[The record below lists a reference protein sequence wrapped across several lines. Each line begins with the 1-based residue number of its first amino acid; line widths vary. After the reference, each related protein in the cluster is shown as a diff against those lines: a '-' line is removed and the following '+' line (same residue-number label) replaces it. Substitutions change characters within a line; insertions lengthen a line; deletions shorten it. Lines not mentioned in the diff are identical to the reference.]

1 MPAIDGLSEV
11 AGRAAQAES
20 TARSVTWQDQDGIDA
35 AATKVDKSLAQ
46 DRIALARPGLSAV
59 APSETWRG
67 RLAELVD
74 PDRDAADRSRHRRI
88 RCSPPPRPRR
98 TQTPPWRSPGLSLIE
113 AHRAVLQARS
123 AALRA
128 GDSEAVAAAVRGYR
142 FLPPGNTVVRHGQAL
157 GSGVTT
163 EFSNVL
169 RSRPRSILNKLAIGF
184 VIGVAYLVFI
194 WALDWDNNSELLPY
208 FAIYALS
215 GVIGGVVC
223 TNALSWDAGRVRA
236 DLIGGRR
243 LWHVLISKN
252 WSMFV
257 LVGTV
262 GVVLSVLLAWPTGE
276 VSTLVKALGELFT
289 MMLIWLG
296 IGNVLS
302 VLSPLRVEPLK
313 DRFHDGTL
321 KPFLLSFAISYVVGL
336 GVNLM
341 LTWRVWAKRSMIEE
355 MGGLWVPVLH
365 ADRQCLRRLPAAH
378 GGGRQP
384 GRPARIR
391 RTLLREMI
399 DYKAAKAGAVD
410 APASAEV
417 PRARSAVGRLSRTSA
432 MSARVSDA
440 DGQHQQVLPA
450 AGLDRGGDR
459 QGRGEPGKPVHQPVR
474 RLLAVRRRSGS
485 GRRPRGRP
493 CARAGRRWSAAPPDR
508 RRKAG
513 PANGSPE
520 WSRPSSC
527 CRRDARGVPPPPLP
541 LADFEAVKKL
551 SMLGPRASFTDLSGS
566 TGSSQIQHRQPS
578 RAPTS
583 SSPLTVR
590 PHSAGSR
597 RLCHD
602 SLASSL
608 TVRRYQRAARRRPC
622 WNRGPSVTSDRMQA

>member
-11 AGRAAQAES
+11 AGRATQAES

-35 AATKVDKSLAQ
+35 AAAKVDKSLTQ

-59 APSETWRG
+59 APSETWRR

-74 PDRDAADRSRHRRI
+74 PQRDTALGSPPADPVLAAAQAEADADAAVAVAR
-88 RCSPPPRPRR
+88 
-98 TQTPPWRSPGLSLIE
+98 LSLIE

-142 FLPPGNTVVRHGQAL
+142 LLPPGNTVVRHGQAL
-157 GSGVTT
+157 GSGVST

-169 RSRPRSILNKLAIGF
+169 RSRPRSILNKLAVGF
-184 VIGVAYLVFI
+184 AIGVAYLIFI
-194 WALDWDNNSELLPY
+194 WALDWDANSELLPY

-236 DLIGGRR
+236 DLVGGRR

-276 VSTLVKALGELFT
+276 FSTLVKALGELFT

-355 MGGLWVPVLH
+355 MGGLWVPVLLLIVSAFVAYLLLTVVAVSL
-365 ADRQCLRRLPAAH
+365 AD
-378 GGGRQP
+378 QP
-384 GRPARIR
+384 RIR

-399 DYKAAKAGAVD
+399 DYKAAKAAA
-410 APASAEV
+410 APKTGSPGQQSASDV
-417 PRARSAVGRLSRTSA
+417 RG
-432 MSARVSDA
+432 VSDA
-440 DGQHQQVLPA
+440 
-450 AGLDRGGDR
+450 
-459 QGRGEPGKPVHQPVR
+459 
-474 RLLAVRRRSGS
+474 
-485 GRRPRGRP
+485 
-493 CARAGRRWSAAPPDR
+493 
-508 RRKAG
+508 
-513 PANGSPE
+513 
-520 WSRPSSC
+520 
-527 CRRDARGVPPPPLP
+527 
-541 LADFEAVKKL
+541 
-551 SMLGPRASFTDLSGS
+551 
-566 TGSSQIQHRQPS
+566 
-578 RAPTS
+578 
-583 SSPLTVR
+583 
-590 PHSAGSR
+590 
-597 RLCHD
+597 
-602 SLASSL
+602 
-608 TVRRYQRAARRRPC
+608 
-622 WNRGPSVTSDRMQA
+622 

>member
-11 AGRAAQAES
+11 AGRAALAES
-20 TARSVTWQDQDGIDA
+20 TARSLTWQDQDGIDA
-35 AATKVDKSLAQ
+35 AAKKVDKSLTQ
-46 DRIALARPGLSAV
+46 DRVALARPGLSAV
-59 APSETWRG
+59 APSETWRR

-74 PDRDAADRSRHRRI
+74 PNRDTADGSPPADPVLAAAQAEADADAAVAVAR
-88 RCSPPPRPRR
+88 
-98 TQTPPWRSPGLSLIE
+98 LSLIE

-123 AALRA
+123 AVLHA

-163 EFSNVL
+163 EFANVL
-169 RSRPRSILNKLAIGF
+169 RSRPRSILNKLLVGFAIG
-184 VIGVAYLVFI
+184 VVYLVFI
-194 WALDWDNNSELLPY
+194 WALDWDKNSELLPF

-276 VSTLVKALGELFT
+276 FSTLVKALGELFT

-313 DRFHDGTL
+313 DRLHDGTL

-341 LTWRVWAKRSMIEE
+341 LTWRVWAKKSMIEE
-355 MGGLWVPVLH
+355 MGGLWVPVLMLIVSAFMSYLLLTVVAVSL
-365 ADRQCLRRLPAAH
+365 AD
-378 GGGRQP
+378 QP
-384 GRPARIR
+384 RIR

-399 DYKAAKAGAVD
+399 DYKAAKAVGTRAASAPAAGTQAD
-410 APASAEV
+410 APEV
-417 PRARSAVGRLSRTSA
+417 RPS
-432 MSARVSDA
+432 VSDA
-440 DGQHQQVLPA
+440 
-450 AGLDRGGDR
+450 
-459 QGRGEPGKPVHQPVR
+459 
-474 RLLAVRRRSGS
+474 
-485 GRRPRGRP
+485 
-493 CARAGRRWSAAPPDR
+493 
-508 RRKAG
+508 
-513 PANGSPE
+513 
-520 WSRPSSC
+520 
-527 CRRDARGVPPPPLP
+527 
-541 LADFEAVKKL
+541 
-551 SMLGPRASFTDLSGS
+551 
-566 TGSSQIQHRQPS
+566 
-578 RAPTS
+578 
-583 SSPLTVR
+583 
-590 PHSAGSR
+590 
-597 RLCHD
+597 
-602 SLASSL
+602 
-608 TVRRYQRAARRRPC
+608 
-622 WNRGPSVTSDRMQA
+622 